1 MNLVSCLYLIRI
13 AEHGSLSSAAI
24 VLGVTQSTLSRAVR
38 EIESEL
44 GAVIFHRDGR
54 GVVLTDEGAV
64 VLEAARSV
72 TATLASVHARLEAMS
87 GVVGKAITVGIMPS
101 TALLL
106 TVPLMSRL
114 RTDFPGTQMQI
125 VEGSTGTPPGVAE

>member
-1 MNLVSCLYLIRI
+1 MNLASCLYLIRI

-38 EIESEL
+38 EMESEL

-72 TATLASVHARLEAMS
+72 TATWQACAEAGSMS
-87 GVVGKAITVGIMPS
+87 GVVGKAITVGIAA

-114 RTDFPGTQMQI
+114 RTAFPDADANRRGI
-125 VEGSTGTPPGVAE
+125 NRTPRSG